1 MPASLYC
8 KHCMSFVP
16 HTFVPVV
23 PPDRRLR
30 IKAVCTHCDRAGAQI
45 GHNAATA
52 DATSPQLRSHLSTAP
67 GVTAT
72 QESI

>member
-30 IKAVCTHCDRAGAQI
+30 IKAVCTHCDRAGARI
-45 GHNAATA
+45 GHTAEIAVATIA
-52 DATSPQLRSHLSTAP
+52 VSLLPEGEGEDRRR
-67 GVTAT
+67 G
-72 QESI
+72 

>member
-30 IKAVCTHCDRAGAQI
+30 IKAVCTHCDGAGARI
-45 GHNAATA
+45 GHIAVIAVAATA
-52 DATSPQLRSHLSTAP
+52 VPSLPEA
-67 GVTAT
+67 
-72 QESI
+72 ESA

>member
-16 HTFVPVV
+16 HMFVPVV

-30 IKAVCTHCDRAGAQI
+30 IKAVCMHCDRAGARI
-45 GHNAATA
+45 GHSAVIAVAATA
-52 DATSPQLRSHLSTAP
+52 VPSLPEGERA
-67 GVTAT
+67 
-72 QESI
+72 